1 MTEII
6 SSFLVHS
13 QLIFNVLATLVLL
26 VFLIK
31 VTKLKLKS
39 IPLFFLGF
47 LGFVITIHEIKLTYY
62 TNKVELT
69 PYDMSYLK
77 KGETN
82 LVIVA
87 QGTFVSPHEDVL
99 SKNKTMVDN
108 HNGRDIPG
116 LGEINK
122 KYFNDSTHV
131 STYTGTHNLL
141 LTTEDIIQEVYYF
154 KQLNPNGKVVLLGH
168 SLGSYNLIKACE
180 KLKTLNIDVDLL
192 ITIDP
197 QYKDKTRR
205 AEETL
210 VLDCMIP
217 SNVKVCLNYY
227 VRDIDKFQEKL
238 LSGGNAYPI
247 DKQKTKVVNYAV
259 SKCIHTNIDNSLSG
273 PLQSLIKEYIER
285 NQDPIELSKKI
296 KKIHIVPNKPYKK
309 ISIFD
314 LISK

>member
-13 QLIFNVLATLVLL
+13 QLIFNLCATIVLF

-39 IPLFFLGF
+39 IPLFLLGILGF
-47 LGFVITIHEIKLTYY
+47 LITAHEMKLTYY
-62 TNKVELT
+62 SNKVELT
-69 PYDMSYLK
+69 PYDMNYLK
-77 KGETN
+77 KSENT
-82 LVIVA
+82 LVIIA

-99 SKNKTMVDN
+99 SKNKTMVEN
-108 HNGRDIPG
+108 HDSRDIPG
-116 LGEINK
+116 LGEIEK

-180 KLKTLNIDVDLL
+180 KLKSLNIDVDLL

-205 AEETL
+205 VQETL
-210 VLDCMIP
+210 VLNCMIP

-227 VRDIDKFQEKL
+227 VRDIDEFQEEL

-247 DKQKTKVVNYAV
+247 NKEKTKVVNYAV
-259 SKCIHTNIDNSLSG
+259 SNCTHTNIDNSLAK
-273 PLQSLIKEYIER
+273 PLQSLIKEYLET
-285 NQDPIELSKKI
+285 NQDPVELSKKI
-296 KKIHIVPNKPYKK
+296 KKITIIPNKPYKK

-314 LISK
+314 LINK

>member
-13 QLIFNVLATLVLL
+13 QLIFNLCATLVLF

-39 IPLFFLGF
+39 IPLFLLGILGF
-47 LGFVITIHEIKLTYY
+47 LITAHEMKLTYY
-62 TNKVELT
+62 SNKVEIT
-69 PYDMSYLK
+69 SYDMNYLK
-77 KGETN
+77 KSENT
-82 LVIVA
+82 LVIIA

-99 SKNKTMVDN
+99 SKNKTMVEN
-108 HNGRDIPG
+108 HDSRDIPG
-116 LGEINK
+116 LGEIEK

-180 KLKTLNIDVDLL
+180 KLKSLNIDVDLL

-205 AEETL
+205 VQETL
-210 VLDCMIP
+210 VLNCMIP

-227 VRDIDKFQEKL
+227 VRDIDEFQEEL

-247 DKQKTKVVNYAV
+247 NKEKTKVVNYAV
-259 SKCIHTNIDNSLSG
+259 SNCTHTNIDNSLAK
-273 PLQSLIKEYIER
+273 PLQSLIKEYLET
-285 NQDPIELSKKI
+285 NQDPVELSKKI
-296 KKIHIVPNKPYKK
+296 KKITIIPNKPYKK

-314 LISK
+314 LINK

>member
-13 QLIFNVLATLVLL
+13 QLIFNLCATLVLF

-39 IPLFFLGF
+39 IPLFLLGILGF
-47 LGFVITIHEIKLTYY
+47 LITAHEMKLTYY
-62 TNKVELT
+62 SNKVELT
-69 PYDMSYLK
+69 PYDMNYLK
-77 KGETN
+77 KSENT
-82 LVIVA
+82 LVIIA

-99 SKNKTMVDN
+99 SKNKTMVEN
-108 HNGRDIPG
+108 HDSRDIPG
-116 LGEINK
+116 LGEIEK

-180 KLKTLNIDVDLL
+180 KLKSLNIYVDLL

-205 AEETL
+205 VQETL
-210 VLDCMIP
+210 VLNCMIP

-227 VRDIDKFQEKL
+227 VRDIDEFQEEL

-247 DKQKTKVVNYAV
+247 NKEKTKVVNYAV
-259 SKCIHTNIDNSLSG
+259 SNCTHTNIDNSLAK
-273 PLQSLIKEYIER
+273 PLQSLIKEYLET
-285 NQDPIELSKKI
+285 NQDPVELSKKI
-296 KKIHIVPNKPYKK
+296 KKITIIPNKPYKK

-314 LISK
+314 LINK

>member
-13 QLIFNVLATLVLL
+13 QLIFNLCATIVLF

-39 IPLFFLGF
+39 IPLFLLGILGF
-47 LGFVITIHEIKLTYY
+47 LITTHEMKLTYY
-62 TNKVELT
+62 TDKVELT
-69 PYDMSYLK
+69 PYDMNYLK
-77 KGETN
+77 KGENT

-99 SKNKTMVDN
+99 TKNKTMVEN
-108 HNGRDIPG
+108 HGGRDIPG
-116 LGEINK
+116 LGEIEK

-180 KLKTLNIDVDLL
+180 KLKNLNIDVDLL

-205 AEETL
+205 VQETL
-210 VLDCMIP
+210 VLNCMIP

-227 VRDIDKFQEKL
+227 VRDIDEFQEEL

-247 DKQKTKVVNYAV
+247 NKEKTKVVNYAV
-259 SKCIHTNIDNSLSG
+259 SNCTHTNIDNSLAK
-273 PLQSLIKEYIER
+273 PLQSLIKEYLET
-285 NQDPIELSKKI
+285 NQDPVELSKKI
-296 KKIHIVPNKPYKK
+296 KKITIIPNKPYKK

-314 LISK
+314 LINK

>member
-13 QLIFNVLATLVLL
+13 QLIFNLCATLVLF

-39 IPLFFLGF
+39 IPLFLLGILGF
-47 LGFVITIHEIKLTYY
+47 LITAHEMKLTYY
-62 TNKVELT
+62 SNKVEIT
-69 PYDMSYLK
+69 SYDMNYLK
-77 KGETN
+77 KSENT
-82 LVIVA
+82 LVIIA

-99 SKNKTMVDN
+99 SKNKTMVEN
-108 HNGRDIPG
+108 HDSRDIPG
-116 LGEINK
+116 LGEIEK

-180 KLKTLNIDVDLL
+180 KLKSLNIDVDLL

-205 AEETL
+205 VQETL
-210 VLDCMIP
+210 VLNCMIP

-227 VRDIDKFQEKL
+227 VRDIDEFQEEL

-247 DKQKTKVVNYAV
+247 NKEKTKVVNYAV
-259 SKCIHTNIDNSLSG
+259 SNCTHTNIDNSLAK
-273 PLQSLIKEYIER
+273 PLQSLIKEYLET
-285 NQDPIELSKKI
+285 NQDPVELSKKI
-296 KKIHIVPNKPYKK
+296 KKITIITNKPYKK

-314 LISK
+314 LINK

>member
-13 QLIFNVLATLVLL
+13 QLIFNLCATLVLF

-39 IPLFFLGF
+39 IPLFLLGILGF
-47 LGFVITIHEIKLTYY
+47 LITAHEMKLTYY
-62 TNKVELT
+62 SNKVELT
-69 PYDMSYLK
+69 PYDMNYLK
-77 KGETN
+77 KSENT
-82 LVIVA
+82 LVIIA

-99 SKNKTMVDN
+99 SKNKTMVEN
-108 HNGRDIPG
+108 HDGRDIPG
-116 LGEINK
+116 LGEIEK

-180 KLKTLNIDVDLL
+180 KLKSLNIDVDLL

-205 AEETL
+205 VQETL
-210 VLDCMIP
+210 VLNCMIP

-227 VRDIDKFQEKL
+227 VRDIDEFQEEL

-247 DKQKTKVVNYAV
+247 NKEKTKVVNYAV
-259 SKCIHTNIDNSLSG
+259 SNCTHTNIDNSLAK
-273 PLQSLIKEYIER
+273 PLQSLIKEYLET
-285 NQDPIELSKKI
+285 NQDPVELSKKI
-296 KKIHIVPNKPYKK
+296 KKITIIPNKPYKK

-314 LISK
+314 LINK

>member
-13 QLIFNVLATLVLL
+13 QLIFNLCATLVLF

-39 IPLFFLGF
+39 IPLFLLGILGF
-47 LGFVITIHEIKLTYY
+47 LITAHEMKLTYY
-62 TNKVELT
+62 SNKVEIT
-69 PYDMSYLK
+69 SYDMNYLK
-77 KGETN
+77 KSENT
-82 LVIVA
+82 LVIIA

-99 SKNKTMVDN
+99 SKNKTMVEN
-108 HNGRDIPG
+108 HDSRDIPG
-116 LGEINK
+116 LGEIEK

-180 KLKTLNIDVDLL
+180 KLKSLNIYVDLL

-205 AEETL
+205 VQETL
-210 VLDCMIP
+210 VLNCMIP

-227 VRDIDKFQEKL
+227 VRDIDEFQEEL

-247 DKQKTKVVNYAV
+247 NKEKTKVVNYAV
-259 SKCIHTNIDNSLSG
+259 SNCTHTNIDNSLAK
-273 PLQSLIKEYIER
+273 PLQSLIKEYLET
-285 NQDPIELSKKI
+285 NQDPVELSKKI
-296 KKIHIVPNKPYKK
+296 KKITIIPNKPYKK

-314 LISK
+314 LINK

>member
-13 QLIFNVLATLVLL
+13 QLIFNLCATLVLF

-39 IPLFFLGF
+39 IPLFLLGILGF
-47 LGFVITIHEIKLTYY
+47 LITAHEMKLTYY
-62 TNKVELT
+62 SNKVEIT
-69 PYDMSYLK
+69 SYDMNYLK
-77 KGETN
+77 KSENT
-82 LVIVA
+82 LVIIA

-99 SKNKTMVDN
+99 SKNKTMVEN
-108 HNGRDIPG
+108 HDGRDIPG
-116 LGEINK
+116 LGEIEK

-180 KLKTLNIDVDLL
+180 KLKSLNIYVDLL

-205 AEETL
+205 VQETL
-210 VLDCMIP
+210 VLNCMIP

-227 VRDIDKFQEKL
+227 VRDIDEFQEEL

-247 DKQKTKVVNYAV
+247 NKEKTKVVNYAV
-259 SKCIHTNIDNSLSG
+259 SNCTHTNIDNSLAK
-273 PLQSLIKEYIER
+273 PLQSLIKEYLET
-285 NQDPIELSKKI
+285 NQDPVELSKKI
-296 KKIHIVPNKPYKK
+296 KKITIIPNKPYKK

-314 LISK
+314 LINK